1 MGMGEGGRARHGD
14 SSAAALR
21 AAALDRLREAES
33 AASRDPERFERLVW
47 SALDLLDLLDR
58 ARTLSGDATGNPRPF
73 PGKEE

>member
-47 SALDLLDLLDR
+47 SALDLLDR